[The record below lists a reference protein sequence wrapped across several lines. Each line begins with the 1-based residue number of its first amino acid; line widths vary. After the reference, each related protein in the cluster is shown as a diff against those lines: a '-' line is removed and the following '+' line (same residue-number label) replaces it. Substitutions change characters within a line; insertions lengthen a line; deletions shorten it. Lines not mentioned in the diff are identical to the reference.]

1 MATEYDPRLELCYK
15 LAEKN
20 RDTYSPQSREY
31 LDKMFLDLIDMC
43 EKSKNL
49 TIEDLKPELEY
60 IAESINDFR
69 WTELLKDL
77 EL

>member
-1 MATEYDPRLELCYK
+1 MKTELHPPLEHCYK

-49 TIEDLKPELEY
+49 TIEDLKPECKH
-60 IAESINDFR
+60 IAESINEYQ
-69 WTELLKDL
+69 WTDL
-77 EL
+77 TREF